1 MPEQNSSDST
11 QQFPRH
17 NHRGGLLACDL
28 RIEFPE
34 MAGFSTQKSQ
44 IHAGICRS
52 LPNEAIVHQLEA
64 QIPWKH
70 NCTVLDK
77 FKNHEQRIWYI
88 QKTIEHGRSRSVL
101 IHQIETDLYNRQGGA
116 LMNYEMSDG

>member
-1 MPEQNSSDST
+1 MRAFAEA
-11 QQFPRH
+11 H
-17 NHRGGLLACDL
+17 
-28 RIEFPE
+28 
-34 MAGFSTQKSQ
+34 
-44 IHAGICRS
+44 
-52 LPNEAIVHQLEA
+52 PNEAIVHQLGA

-70 NCTVLDK
+70 NCAVLDK

-88 QKTIEHGRSRSVL
+88 QKTIKHGRNRSVL